1 MYQKIILKILGLFD
15 FFHQKKI
22 NNFLKQ
28 KGYKKFKIFFDVGA
42 HKGETINKFLSIF
55 NIESIY
61 SFEASPDNFSK
72 LEKKLG
78 DFKKKFFKTNIV
90 IENIALGDKEN
101 IVKLK
106 QLSESSSS
114 TISEINTNSVYFKR
128 KIKSLFYLKE
138 NFFLRE
144 FEIKQV
150 KLENY
155 LIKNN
160 LKNIDF
166 LKIDTEGY
174 EFQVILGLEKFLNN
188 VSLILFEHHYDSML
202 IKKYKFSDINNYL
215 INNNFKQI
223 YKIKMPFRKTF
234 EYIYLNEKQ

>member
-28 KGYKKFKIFFDVGA
+28 KGYKKFQIFFDVGA
-42 HKGETINKFLSIF
+42 HKGETISKFLSIF
-55 NIESIY
+55 DIESIY
-61 SFEASPDNFSK
+61 SFEASPVNFLE

-78 DFKKKFFKTNIV
+78 DFKKKFSKTNIV

-114 TISEINTNSVYFKR
+114 TISEINTNSAYFKR
-128 KIKSLFYLKE
+128 KRKYLSFSKGI
-138 NFFLRE
+138 FFFRE

-215 INNNFKQI
+215 VNNNFKQI

-234 EYIYLNEKQ
+234 EYIYLNKK

>member
-128 KIKSLFYLKE
+128 KIKYLFYLKE

-174 EFQVILGLEKFLNN
+174 EFQVILGLENFLNN

-215 INNNFKQI
+215 VNNNFKQI

-234 EYIYLNEKQ
+234 EYIYLNKK

>member
-1 MYQKIILKILGLFD
+1 MTMALCGVK
-15 FFHQKKI
+15 
-22 NNFLKQ
+22 NSNFR
-28 KGYKKFKIFFDVGA
+28 
-42 HKGETINKFLSIF
+42 E
-55 NIESIY
+55 
-61 SFEASPDNFSK
+61 P
-72 LEKKLG
+72 
-78 DFKKKFFKTNIV
+78 KKFFKTNIV

-128 KIKSLFYLKE
+128 KRKYLSYSKE
-138 NFFLRE
+138 NFFFRE

-234 EYIYLNEKQ
+234 EYIYLNKK

>member
-28 KGYKKFKIFFDVGA
+28 KGYKKFQIFFDVGA
-42 HKGETINKFLSIF
+42 HKGESINKFLSIF
-55 NIESIY
+55 DIESIY
-61 SFEASPDNFSK
+61 SFEASPVNFSE
-72 LEKKLG
+72 LEKKLD
-78 DFKKKFFKTNIV
+78 DFKKKFCKTNIV

-106 QLSESSSS
+106 QLSESLSS

-128 KIKSLFYLKE
+128 KRKYLSYFKE
-138 NFFLRE
+138 NFFFRE
-144 FEIKQV
+144 FEIKQE

-174 EFQVILGLEKFLNN
+174 ELKVIIGLEKFLNN

-202 IKKYKFSDINNYL
+202 VKKYKFSDINNYL

-223 YKIKMPFRKTF
+223 YKIKMPFRKVF
-234 EYIYLNEKQ
+234 EYIYLNKK